1 MDLTQPTINGLT
13 QMQQLGLAGIF
24 LSFIFIGGILAIWYF
39 ARNCDKRT
47 EASIGS
53 FKEESAANRQA
64 FREESAANRAV
75 VEKNTEAFQGVQVAL
90 ARIEVKVGQ

>member
-24 LSFIFIGGILAIWYF
+24 LSFIFIGGIAAIWYF
-39 ARNCDKRT
+39 SRNCDKRT
-47 EASIGS
+47 EASITAFQS
-53 FKEESAANRQA
+53 ES
-64 FREESAANRAV
+64 SANRAV
-75 VEKNTEAFQGVQVAL
+75 IEKNTEAFNGVQVAL